1 MTSARGLG
9 WRPDRCKEGGREGG
23 EVKGWKPTRSGIR
36 GMVGDP
42 GGARVAGG
50 RGVEEVRR
58 EVTWGEREAKEVSWE
73 AGEADREV

>member
-9 WRPDRCKEGGREGG
+9 WRPDRCKAGGREGG

-42 GGARVAGG
+42 GEARVAGG
-50 RGVEEVRR
+50 REVEEVSR
-58 EVTWGEREAKEVSWE
+58 EVTWGEREAKVASWE